1 MIQMARG
8 AKPPLAD
15 NDLFAKSKRR
25 ENMQSQKQFRAQ
37 IRKYL
42 KRGFNVIVA
51 YSDYD
56 KLMFP
61 GNCEYKHGNLTFS
74 YHWRNRPNNV
84 ASMKIVS
91 FNTQRSFAMLEK
103 LAKEKT
109 WKEQSKQAKTE
120 NHTQ

>member
-1 MIQMARG
+1 VQG
-8 AKPPLAD
+8 
-15 NDLFAKSKRR
+15 
-25 ENMQSQKQFRAQ
+25 QKQFRAQ

-42 KRGFNVIVA
+42 KRGFNVIVT
-51 YSDYD
+51 YDDGD

-91 FNTQRSFAMLEK
+91 FDTQDSFAMLEK

-109 WKEQSKQAKTE
+109 WKEQCKSKQAKTE
-120 NHTQ
+120 NRT